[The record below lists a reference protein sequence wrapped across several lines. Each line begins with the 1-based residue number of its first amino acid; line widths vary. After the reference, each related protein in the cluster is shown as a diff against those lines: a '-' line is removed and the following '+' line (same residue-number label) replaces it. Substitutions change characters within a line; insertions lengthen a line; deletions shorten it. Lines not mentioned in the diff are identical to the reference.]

1 MKYKTILADPPWNV
15 SLFSRMVRPMQKPH
29 PYRKM
34 SLWNIK
40 NLSVFGKKIEDI
52 TDKQCH
58 LYLWTTHRWLP
69 KAFEIVEAW
78 GFKYHCLLTW
88 DKTYGFTPMSFMWS
102 TEYCLFAQ
110 KKGQWLNLKK
120 LGEKT
125 LITEKPGEH
134 SRKPRVMYDLI
145 EKVSFPPYLE
155 LFARPH
161 SPLFPKR
168 EGWDVWG
175 DEIKESNKF
184 T

>member
-1 MKYKTILADPPWNV
+1 MGYRTILADPPWNV
-15 SLFSRMVRPMQKPH
+15 SLFSRVVRPFQLPH
-29 PYRKM
+29 PYEKM
-34 SLWNIK
+34 SLQDIK
-40 NLSVFGKKIEDI
+40 DLPIDTLADTE
-52 TDKQCH
+52 CH
-58 LYLWTTHRWLP
+58 LYLWTTHKWLP
-69 KAFEIVEAW
+69 KAFDVATSW

-102 TEYCLFAQ
+102 TEYCLFCQ
-110 KKGQWLNLKK
+110 RPGKWLNLKK

-134 SRKPRVMYDLI
+134 SRKPRAMYDLI

-175 DEIKESNKF
+175 NEIESDIEVRV
-184 T
+184 